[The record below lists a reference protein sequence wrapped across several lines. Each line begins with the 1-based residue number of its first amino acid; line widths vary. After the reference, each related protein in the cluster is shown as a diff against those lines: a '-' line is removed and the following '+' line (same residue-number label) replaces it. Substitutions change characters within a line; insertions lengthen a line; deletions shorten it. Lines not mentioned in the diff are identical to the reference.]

1 MAPNC
6 PVAAAARALATTQPA
21 KGRRL
26 VAGLCA
32 SSAANCGLQPSQL
45 QPSSGERVCNTPS
58 DEIAAALAS
67 TGFCNFIASV
77 GGHSAGHGFN
87 DCKASPGSQELPGY
101 FIKARQFY
109 QNQWLFAF
117 ELLQNYYG
125 GAPPRAAA
133 RARAS
138 RRWRRQTSRIPE
150 KFVFSCQTASGVSQP
165 LDSLGFGKKQL
176 NAPGKTG
183 KFHPAELVTTC
194 HRFAVEQWID

>member
-1 MAPNC
+1 MLPAS
-6 PVAAAARALATTQPA
+6 ALPA
-21 KGRRL
+21 QQTVGSNRRSCSL
-26 VAGLCA
+26 QAGNV
-32 SSAANCGLQPSQL
+32 SA
-45 QPSSGERVCNTPS
+45 TPS

-125 GAPPRAAA
+125 GAPPRTAA

>member
-1 MAPNC
+1 MKSLRPWPQLAS
-6 PVAAAARALATTQPA
+6 AISSRALGAIAQAT
-21 KGRRL
+21 
-26 VAGLCA
+26 
-32 SSAANCGLQPSQL
+32 
-45 QPSSGERVCNTPS
+45 
-58 DEIAAALAS
+58 AS
-67 TGFCNFIASV
+67 TIAKPPQALKSFLAISSRRGNFIKTNGCSRL
-77 GGHSAGHGFN
+77 SSCRITMAG
-87 DCKASPGSQELPGY
+87 P
-101 FIKARQFY
+101 R
-109 QNQWLFAF
+109 
-117 ELLQNYYG
+117 
-125 GAPPRAAA
+125 RAAA